1 MNREM
6 PVCSINKPAAYISG
20 GQPYRLRHRMPSTS
34 SEAGVLMAHQGADH
48 LDVVGL
54 QVVHGLFILL
64 WHMAPGWPAHKVLP
78 RAAQPIAE
86 AGLPHSVILLPVT
99 PACHGPLPDACMSQ

>member
-1 MNREM
+1 MARE
-6 PVCSINKPAAYISG
+6 
-20 GQPYRLRHRMPSTS
+20 
-34 SEAGVLMAHQGADH
+34 GADH

-54 QVVHGLFILL
+54 QVVHRLLILL

-86 AGLPHSVILLPVT
+86 VGLPHSVFLLPVT
-99 PACHGPLPDACMSQ
+99 PASHRPLPDACIQQ